1 MRFIREDIH
10 DDIKP
15 LPSPILHS
23 FHSSLFGS
31 LYSRHWARCWGFNQK
46 PGDRASCS
54 ATAALARLEH
64 PYHACASSR
73 HKYLVVQVTLRTW
86 AAPYKDTEFQF
97 QKSKIRFRVL
107 RFTVRHSSTF
117 TSENPPL
124 SLTSILISPVE
135 RPQLKCVLFQIVAL
149 IALFL
154 LSSSPGTW
162 DKSRS
167 VPPSTR
173 QTTWPL
179 LNSVTWTHPQPSAVT
194 SLSLEGE
201 NQINLYME
209 TASIMVQQQRP

>member
-1 MRFIREDIH
+1 MKVKSLSRVRLLATP
-10 DDIKP
+10 P
-15 LPSPILHS
+15 LQ
-23 FHSSLFGS
+23 
-31 LYSRHWARCWGFNQK
+31 RHWV
-46 PGDRASCS
+46 
-54 ATAALARLEH
+54 L
-64 PYHACASSR
+64 
-73 HKYLVVQVTLRTW
+73 
-86 AAPYKDTEFQF
+86 F

-107 RFTVRHSSTF
+107 RFTVSHSFTF

-135 RPQLKCVLFQIVAL
+135 RPPLKCVLFQIVAL

-194 SLSLEGE
+194 TSLSLEGE